1 MNHDNSS
8 TDHDQV
14 SFNRRGLFRI
24 GGLTVTTAA
33 LMAACGKNP
42 AGQVG
47 RVGDGPPTP
56 TLPGADVNNGIYLR
70 TMASIETSIA
80 IAYDRM
86 VKSGVLAAS
95 SSTFPNLGDQTAMVK
110 AFADHHR
117 TAADAFN
124 ALAVKAGATAWTCG
138 NAHLDNVFLTPI
150 FDRVDK
156 GATATDVAKAI
167 EPSDDATRDMI
178 NLVVALENLSAESCQ
193 ALVALVTEA
202 QFRAEPM
209 KYGVRS
215 SRQAALAA
223 LKVAPG
229 AYVAATDASAAQPG
243 VTTTTEAVT
252 TTTAAPA
259 GSAAAPP
266 PTEIPLPV
274 AIPSTFG
281 SLAPV
286 TYVGGHGDE
295 NGVRL
300 KFNFETPSLNSYVY
314 AYATCK

>member
-1 MNHDNSS
+1 MNDSIS
-8 TDHDQV
+8 TTT
-14 SFNRRGLFRI
+14 FGRRGLFRI
-24 GGLTVTTAA
+24 GGLTVSAAA

-42 AGQVG
+42 AGEVG
-47 RVGDGPPTP
+47 RVGDGPTTP
-56 TLPGADVNNGIYLR
+56 TLPGAEVDNGVYLR

-80 IAYDRM
+80 LAYDRI
-86 VKSGVLAAS
+86 VKSGVLGKAS
-95 SSTFPNLGDQTAMVK
+95 ATFPKLGDQTDMVK

-117 TAADAFN
+117 AAADAFN
-124 ALAVKAGATAWTCG
+124 KLAVKAGATAWACG

-150 FDRVDK
+150 FDRVEK
-156 GATATDVAKAI
+156 GAVATDVAKAI
-167 EPSDDATRDMI
+167 EPSEDPTRDMI
-178 NLVVALENLSAESCQ
+178 NLVVTLENLSAESCQ

-202 QFRAEPM
+202 QYRAEPM
-209 KYGVRS
+209 TFGVRS

-229 AYVAATDASAAQPG
+229 AYVDQADASAAQPG
-243 VTTTTEAVT
+243 VTTTTEAAT
-252 TTTAAPA
+252 TTTAAPQ
-259 GSAAAPP
+259 GSSAPPP

-281 SLAPV
+281 GLAPI
-286 TYVGGHGDE
+286 TYIGGHGDE

-300 KFNFETPSLNSYVY
+300 KLNFETPSLNSFVY